1 MSMTRRSTSLAL
13 GVALTLACLALC
25 ATASAQ
31 AGQRAGTLDRSFG
44 AGGHLVR
51 DFGPEPGSGGAEQ
64 VILQP
69 DGRALVR
76 TSRNGIARFLP
87 DGSLDT
93 SFGEGG
99 YLTHV
104 HAARMDLAA
113 DGKILI
119 GGWVSVHGSLS
130 EERAVSRLLPDG
142 QPDPTFGDGGVV
154 RFHPAGPIGEFPQ
167 GVLAL
172 PDGSVLVV
180 AFGKAGEA
188 ARIEVTKLLP
198 NGTPD
203 PSYGQGGLATLPLP
217 ASEQYPEH
225 PGISLAG
232 ERLTLVVSSGQAG
245 LFIARLTA
253 GGSPDPGLGGNGT
266 AIAKNMEGGGYNL
279 AVEPDGRLLV
289 ANERGGVARYLPDGT
304 PDTSFGQGGF
314 LAVPALQKSTRV
326 NALAAAPDGRILLG
340 GYLEAQP
347 AWRPQDF
354 RLARLMPDGTPDP
367 TFGDGG
373 SGVVTTDIEGGSED
387 AGEGL
392 ALLPGGEALLVGGTT
407 PAGANSIRER
417 IAMARYS
424 PSGQLDPV
432 FGVGGIAIH
441 RPMVRSQDRI
451 GELATDAEGRV
462 LVTGRAAGRVLLA
475 RYTGA
480 GRPDPAFGDG
490 GVVTAAP
497 NDTYDGEEGDSL
509 ARYSGGRTLVGT
521 GPVDAALLMFLPDG
535 HPDPG
540 FGEAGVARSPILD
553 RITDIAVTADGGILA
568 AGYSY
573 EPCGAYIEAHLPD
586 GSLRRSFGD
595 EGTVT
600 VASSIAGVCRGRNL
614 HLALRRAGSFL
625 VAGETNFRILT
636 EYTADGNLRP
646 GFAKAK
652 VTRRAL
658 PRKITALAVDGRERV
673 VLGGTLHRG
682 VGLVRL
688 SRRGTVDRGFGRHG
702 AAFRRIGKKSLV
714 SDLRLE
720 AGGRIVVAARAYP
733 SRPGISWETIP
744 VVARFTSDGRPDRA
758 FGKKGAWVGPPV
770 TALGSVALGRNSIFA
785 GGWTLGEGAAGDMI
799 VLALRR

>member
-1 MSMTRRSTSLAL
+1 MIRRSPFIAL
-13 GVALTLACLALC
+13 GSALLVACLVLC
-25 ATASAQ
+25 AAASA
-31 AGQRAGTLDRSFG
+31 GGGRRAGNLDRSFG
-44 AGGHLVR
+44 ADGYLVR

-76 TSRNGIARFLP
+76 TSRNSVARFLP
-87 DGSLDT
+87 DGTLDT

-130 EERAVSRLLPDG
+130 EERAVSRFLPDG
-142 QPDPTFGDGGVV
+142 QPDPTFGDGGIV
-154 RFHPAGPIGEFPQ
+154 RFDPAGQIGEFPER
-167 GVLAL
+167 VIAL
-172 PDGSVLVV
+172 PDGGALVV
-180 AFGKAGEA
+180 VFGKVGEA
-188 ARIEVTKLLP
+188 ARIEVTKLLA

-203 PSYGQGGLATLPLP
+203 PGYGHAGLATLPLP

-225 PGISLAG
+225 PGIALAG
-232 ERLTLVVSSGQAG
+232 ERLTLVVSGGQAG
-245 LFIARLTA
+245 LFIAWLTA
-253 GGSPDPGLGGNGT
+253 GGSPDPSLGGSGT
-266 AIAKNMEGGGYNL
+266 ATAKNMEGGSYNL
-279 AVEPDGRLLV
+279 AVEPDGRFLV
-289 ANERGGVARYLPDGT
+289 ANNSGGIARYLSDGSA
-304 PDTSFGQGGF
+304 DTSFGEGGF
-314 LAVPALQKSTRV
+314 LVVPILQKTTKV
-326 NALAAAPDGRILLG
+326 NALALEPDGKILLG

-347 AWRPQDF
+347 AWKPQDF

-373 SGVVTTDIEGGSED
+373 SGLVTTDIEGGSED
-387 AGEGL
+387 AGRGL
-392 ALLPGGEALLVGGTT
+392 ARLPGGEALLVGGTM
-407 PAGANSIRER
+407 PAGANSSRER
-417 IAMARYS
+417 IAMARYTA
-424 PSGQLDPV
+424 SGQLDPG

-441 RPMVRSQDRI
+441 RPMVRSQDRV
-451 GELATDAEGRV
+451 GELAADAEGRL

-475 RYTGA
+475 RYTRA
-480 GRPDPAFGDG
+480 GQPDPAFGDG
-490 GVVTAAP
+490 GVVTTAP

-509 ARYSGGRTLVGT
+509 ARYPGGRTLVGT

-540 FGEAGVARSPILD
+540 FGEAGVVHSPALD
-553 RITDIAVTADGGILA
+553 RITDIAVTAGGGILA

-586 GSLRRSFGD
+586 GGLRRSFGN
-595 EGTVT
+595 EGVVT
-600 VASSIAGVCRGRNL
+600 VDDSIAGVCRGRNL
-614 HLALRRAGSFL
+614 HLALRHDGNFL
-625 VAGETNFRILT
+625 VAGETNFRILS
-636 EYTADGNLRP
+636 EFTADGELRP
-646 GFAKAK
+646 GFAKARA
-652 VTRRAL
+652 TRRAL

-702 AAFRRIGKKSLV
+702 AAFRTIGKKSLV

-733 SRPGISWETIP
+733 SRPGVSWETIP

-758 FGKKGAWVGPPV
+758 FGKNGAWVGPPV
-770 TALGSVALGRNSIFA
+770 AALSSVALGRNSILA
-785 GGWTLGEGAAGDMI
+785 GGWTLGEGAADDLV
-799 VLALRR
+799 VLSVRR